1 MIHQLYMVIAD
12 YFAHSPQKLA
22 WAIVDVIVVAVL
34 LYRVLLMLR
43 GTRALQ
49 MGVGLV
55 LVFLAYEASRR
66 IGLLTLYSILD
77 SFLPSMVLIVV
88 VIFQADIRR
97 ALMRFGGKTWWVPGS
112 SAKATS
118 AIEEVIKAAT
128 MLAQKRIGGLMVFE
142 RDAML
147 DEFIQ
152 RGTQLDAVASKELLY
167 GLFIPSFENPLHDG
181 AVVIRDGRVWQAGCF
196 LPLTSNPDIDRTLG
210 SRHRAALGIS
220 EETDAVVLV
229 VSEERGAISLVF
241 NGNMVRDVDASS
253 LRDALPGLLFRR
265 PRRKKKKVGGGVSS
279 RHSMAPVRASGS
291 LRGAEPASTAS
302 TATSAATVREEGPAP
317 TSSTV
322 RSAGET
328 ES

>member
-1 MIHQLYMVIAD
+1 VIAEFFTTLGD
-12 YFAHSPQKLA
+12 YFANPQQLA
-22 WAIVDVIVVAVL
+22 IALLDVVVVAVL
-34 LYRVLLMLR
+34 IYRVLLLMR

-66 IGLLTLYSILD
+66 LGLLTLYSLLD
-77 SFLPSMVLIVV
+77 GLLTSMVLIIV

-97 ALMRFGGKTWWVPGS
+97 ALMRFGGRTWWVPGS

-152 RGTQLDAVASKELLY
+152 RGTQLDAMASKELLY

-181 AVVIRDGRVWQAGCF
+181 AVVIRDGRVWQAGAF

-265 PRRKKKKVGGGVSS
+265 ARRKKKKIGSGVTS
-279 RHSMAPVRASGS
+279 RHSMAPVRTSGAGRPES
-291 LRGAEPASTAS
+291 STQ
-302 TATSAATVREEGPAP
+302 REEPP
-317 TSSTV
+317 RSSV
-322 RSAGET
+322 SSAGET
-328 ES
+328 ET

>member
-1 MIHQLYMVIAD
+1 
-12 YFAHSPQKLA
+12 
-22 WAIVDVIVVAVL
+22 
-34 LYRVLLMLR
+34 
-43 GTRALQ
+43 
-49 MGVGLV
+49 MGMGLGLIFV
-55 LVFLAYEASRR
+55 AYELARR

-77 SFLPSMVLIVV
+77 GLLASMVLIVV
-88 VIFQADIRR
+88 VIFQGDIRR
-97 ALMRFGGKTWWVPGS
+97 ALMRFGGRAWWMPGS

-118 AIEEVIKAAT
+118 AIEEVVKAAT

-152 RGTQLDAVASKELLY
+152 RGTLLDSVASKELLY

-181 AVVIRDGRVWQAGCF
+181 AVVIRDGRVWQAGAF
-196 LPLTSNPDIDRTLG
+196 LPLTSNPDIDQTLG

-265 PRRKKKKVGGGVSS
+265 VRRKKRKGAGPS
-279 RHSMAPVRASGS
+279 RHSVPAPRPGTTTGATAKLSVSEDGERA
-291 LRGAEPASTAS
+291 
-302 TATSAATVREEGPAP
+302 REESKP
-317 TSSTV
+317 
-322 RSAGET
+322 
-328 ES
+328 